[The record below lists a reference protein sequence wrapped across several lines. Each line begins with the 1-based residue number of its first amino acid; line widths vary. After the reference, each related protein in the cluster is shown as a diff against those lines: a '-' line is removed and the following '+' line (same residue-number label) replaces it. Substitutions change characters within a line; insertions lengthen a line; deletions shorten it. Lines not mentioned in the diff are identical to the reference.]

1 MSGKSSVTKI
11 SILISRNTIGMPEG
25 FYVFFPVGHS
35 KQPGMLLFKIC

>member
-35 KQPGMLLFKIC
+35 K